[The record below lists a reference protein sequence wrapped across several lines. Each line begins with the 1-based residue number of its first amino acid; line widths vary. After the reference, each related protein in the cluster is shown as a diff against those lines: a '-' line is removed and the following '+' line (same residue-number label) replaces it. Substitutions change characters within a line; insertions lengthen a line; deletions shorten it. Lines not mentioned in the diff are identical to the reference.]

1 MGSPSERI
9 RCHTNGGSI
18 YIRHN
23 TKRANFF
30 VGLSRSTGSKE
41 RETVTGTL
49 RTSTF
54 VTFAQVLLLSSSSN
68 ICGTKATYVDI
79 RPYSSTKII

>member
-18 YIRHN
+18 IGHN
-23 TKRANFF
+23 TKRADFF
-30 VGLSRSTGSKE
+30 VGLSCSTGSKE

-79 RPYSSTKII
+79 HPYSSTKII